1 MNPQK
6 HKHLPKGS
14 QVSRGIVE
22 ATITLNHYQ
31 GDLMTLNKYN
41 SGTLTLLDQAFATQF
56 LQHLRNIR
64 IIETLPLKGATLI
77 SINQWTV
84 SCFIE
89 EADNMS
95 ITFNTN

>member
-64 IIETLPLKGATLI
+64 IIETLPLKGAT
-77 SINQWTV
+77 SICIKCYAHV
-84 SCFIE
+84 VCFFN
-89 EADNMS
+89 EAADQS
-95 ITFNTN
+95 IGLC